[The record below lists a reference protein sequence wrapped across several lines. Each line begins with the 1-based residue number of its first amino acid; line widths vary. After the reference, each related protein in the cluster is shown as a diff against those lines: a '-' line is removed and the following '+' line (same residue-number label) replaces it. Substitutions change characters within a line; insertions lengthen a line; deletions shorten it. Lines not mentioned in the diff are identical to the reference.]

1 MIERGNLLLLAD
13 QPKEAMACFHAAYL
27 AANVHAEWAE
37 AASRIAACM
46 KAEDGTNGRANAWAW
61 SLRQR

>member
-46 KAEDGTNGRANAWAW
+46 KAEDGTIGLANAWAW